1 MERPVQNL
9 CVLKIYS
16 YVMNDKANI
25 LQGTKKITYKTET
38 SMITIPIKLM
48 EKKILQLI
56 VIVPRMFYLTGSSNN
71 IFAITLAL

>member
-1 MERPVQNL
+1 MERPVQIL

-48 EKKILQLI
+48 KKKIL
-56 VIVPRMFYLTGSSNN
+56 
-71 IFAITLAL
+71 